1 VVAERPKE
9 VQQVARARFAE
20 RLDHLFRTVHPAGRG
35 PYTYAE
41 VAQAI
46 QQAAGAEG
54 KGISASAI
62 QQLRTGAKTNPT
74 MNTIEALA
82 QFFGVRPS
90 YFFDDESAE
99 QTAAELSLLASM
111 RDNNVRAI
119 ATRAAGL
126 SPETLSV
133 LQGFIERARAL
144 EGLSEPGPP
153 PTQDQAE

>member
-1 VVAERPKE
+1 MTAS
-9 VQQVARARFAE
+9 RFAE

-41 VAQAI
+41 VAQGI
-46 QQAAGAEG
+46 QQAAGEG
-54 KGISASAI
+54 KGVSASAI
-62 QQLRTGAKTNPT
+62 QQLRTGLKSNPT
-74 MNTIEALA
+74 MSTIEALA
-82 QFFGVRPS
+82 KFFGVKPS
-90 YFFDDESAE
+90 YFFDDDNAK

-119 ATRAAGL
+119 ATRASGL

-144 EGLSEPGPP
+144 EGLSETNPAPD
-153 PTQDQAE
+153 TANN

>member
-1 VVAERPKE
+1 MT
-9 VQQVARARFAE
+9 RARFAE

-41 VAQAI
+41 VADGI
-46 QQAAGAEG
+46 KEAAGSDS

-62 QQLRTGAKTNPT
+62 QQLRTGSKTNPT

-99 QTAAELSLLASM
+99 RTAAELSLLASM
-111 RDNNVRAI
+111 RDNNVRTI
-119 ATRAAGL
+119 ATRASGL

-144 EGLSEPGPP
+144 EGL
-153 PTQDQAE
+153 PTQESPES